1 MKAAIPTLLALATL
15 GATETST
22 AALVAYWNFNGLV
35 IATAGA
41 PGTGTVPT
49 SIDADLGSGT
59 VGLSTWGGTVDDFTG
74 STLNVIAPD
83 ASGASLSLVASG
95 PTGGPYPGNDT
106 FITISFSMAG
116 FEDPVVTFDT
126 RGTSTGFDNSLWS
139 WSTNGVDFTPVAG
152 VSTAT
157 RTTSFATAMVDLSDV
172 DELDGAPTVVLRYAL
187 SGATSG
193 SGNNRIDNLQVNAI
207 PEPSVALLGALGA
220 LGLLRRRRP

>member
-15 GATETST
+15 GATGTST
-22 AALVAYWNFNGLV
+22 AALVAYWNFNGLL

-59 VGLSTWGGTVDDFTG
+59 VGLSTWGGLVDDFGGATQ
-74 STLNVIAPD
+74 NAIVPD
-83 ASGASLSLVASG
+83 ASGASLSLLA
-95 PTGGPYPGNDT
+95 GGSSAPLPGNDT

-116 FEDPVVTFDT
+116 FEDPVITFDT
-126 RGTSTGFDNSLWS
+126 RGTSTGFDTGLWS
-139 WSTNGVDFTPVAG
+139 WSTNGLDFTPVDG
-152 VSTAT
+152 VNTAT
-157 RTTSFATAMVDLSDV
+157 RTTSFAKAMVDLSDV
-172 DELDGAPTVVLRYAL
+172 GGLDGAPNVFLRYAL
-187 SGATSG
+187 SGATTG

-220 LGLLRRRRP
+220 LSLLRRRRP